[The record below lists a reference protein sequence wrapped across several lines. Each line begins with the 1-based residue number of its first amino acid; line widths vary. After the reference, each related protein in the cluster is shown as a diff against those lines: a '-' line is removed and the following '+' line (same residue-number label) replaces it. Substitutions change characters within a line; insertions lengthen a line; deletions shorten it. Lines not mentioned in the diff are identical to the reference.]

1 MTKVNTMRVSGRT
14 LLVLGF
20 VCSRCILD
28 TYGDNTDMKKGTNNG
43 LNLQLP
49 MVSSFI
55 CYYLNFWKFFDVI
68 EVCSLRK

>member
-1 MTKVNTMRVSGRT
+1 MGVSGRT

-20 VCSRCILD
+20 VFSRCNLD
-28 TYGDNTDMKKGTNNG
+28 TYGDNTDMKKGMNNG

-55 CYYLNFWKFFDVI
+55 CH
-68 EVCSLRK
+68 